1 MVLLDK
7 YKKIQK
13 DLNIIGNSEKMREVI
28 EQVMSV
34 APTNISVLITGE
46 SGVGKELIA
55 KAIHELSPRRDN
67 QMISFNCGAIPEG
80 LLESELFGHEK
91 GAFTGA
97 ISTKKGY
104 FELADGGTIFLDEIG
119 ETPLQTQVKLLRV
132 LESGEFMRVGSGEL
146 RRVDVRIIAATNR
159 ELSEMVRSKYFR
171 KDLYYRLKAVTIY
184 IPPLRARREDIPL
197 LLDYFVKQTVENN
210 KIQFEGFSEE
220 ALAIIKSYNWMGN
233 IRELK
238 NFVDSIVILS
248 AGKKVTSE
256 LVREHLMNYEEIT
269 DGNSLLP
276 VHIRTDVDQAERE
289 LIYKALLSLGVEVRD
304 MKQILLD
311 MNRNINHQVMPGEV
325 EDVSYGEEI
334 QPMEEMEK
342 QMIKKAL
349 IKYHGNKRKA
359 AQALQISERTL
370 YRKLKDYD
378 LQ

>member
-311 MNRNINHQVMPGEV
+311 MNRNINHQVMSGEV